1 MDKYEKRRATLKG
14 LVDSLGRGG
23 IATVAAR
30 IGKEPNYVSR
40 MLYPLGKLG
49 RKRIGEDSMDALVA
63 EYPEWFAELQRD
75 VPHEKGE
82 PPPQKVM
89 EPQKQPKTPP
99 TEEQIQDSIRLRK
112 LFADRAGMSQLEFE
126 QAYGVGN
133 QGMVWQYLNADKPKG
148 SVLNIFA
155 AIKFAEELH
164 CLVSD
169 FSPSIQEEIDRIAL
183 FSTKKV
189 GADMKEGSGKD
200 VLENRRIR
208 AVEMQKQIQ
217 KDTNDLNELLGIT
230 NQDEVR
236 AETVEV
242 VRFIVGHGR
251 NETPEWADS
260 DARAYAEALQ
270 YKAHKWLTGGEKK
283 TKNAA

>member
-1 MDKYEKRRATLKG
+1 MKK
-14 LVDSLGRGG
+14 S
-23 IATVAAR
+23 
-30 IGKEPNYVSR
+30 
-40 MLYPLGKLG
+40 
-49 RKRIGEDSMDALVA
+49 
-63 EYPEWFAELQRD
+63 
-75 VPHEKGE
+75 
-82 PPPQKVM
+82 
-89 EPQKQPKTPP
+89 KTPP

-112 LFADRAGMSQLEFE
+112 LFAERAGMSQLEFG

-155 AIKFAEELH
+155 AIKFADGLH

-200 VLENRRIR
+200 VLENGRIR

-217 KDTNDLNELLGIT
+217 KDTNELNELLGIT
-230 NQDEVR
+230 SPDEVR

-242 VRFIVGHGR
+242 VRFIVGNGR

-270 YKAHKWLTGGEKK
+270 YKAHKWLTSGEKK
-283 TKNAA
+283 TGSK